1 MFILDSRVLCFK
13 CRRIDDF
20 HFHTSKLWFR
30 RTEKK
35 TLIQLLVPWHYASW
49 FRNWEFW
56 NPLRFLVDIS
66 TQWQVSCLI
75 SDILRRPLNLKKYPT
90 FFCNLLMS
98 STRRCTQYLFIRNGN
113 ERLLCFKCRRIDDFH
128 FHTSKLWFRRT
139 EKKTLIQL
147 LVPWHY
153 ASWFRNWEF
162 FNSLKI
168 FSRYFNPMKSFL
180 SKFRY
185 FEKATKFERKSCL
198 FLILS

>member
-1 MFILDSRVLCFK
+1 M
-13 CRRIDDF
+13 
-20 HFHTSKLWFR
+20 
-30 RTEKK
+30 
-35 TLIQLLVPWHYASW
+35 VPWHYDSW
-49 FRNWEFW
+49 FRHWEFW
-56 NPLRFLVDIS
+56 NSLRFLVDIS

-75 SDILRRPLNLKKYPT
+75 SDILRRPLNWKKYPT

-113 ERLLCFKCRRIDDFH
+113 ERLLCFKCRRIAGHNWFPCSYFKVLISH
-128 FHTSKLWFRRT
+128 NEKANVNSSK
-139 EKKTLIQL
+139 
-147 LVPWHY
+147 VPRHY